1 MTRSLQTLL
10 NGKYSSNYVH
20 HSTCGE
26 IQSLT
31 ALLCLVRVVCQAMIG
46 QLLFTREVQRLDNWC
61 GISKTK
67 KRVEKA
73 EYKPSMHCLGLTF
86 SFQNAISDWWLN
98 LSYLGCLQKTFLHSH
113 FGDFILNYSHCQSV
127 QLLFLSYIVLGF
139 LAHARLSESAPSHL
153 PASDK
158 CDVTPSEDH

>member
-10 NGKYSSNYVH
+10 NGKYSSNYGA

-86 SFQNAISDWWLN
+86 SLSKCNFWLVAKSVLFGVPAEDISAQSFWRLYSELLP
-98 LSYLGCLQKTFLHSH
+98 LSVSAAPLP
-113 FGDFILNYSHCQSV
+113 
-127 QLLFLSYIVLGF
+127 VLYCFGF